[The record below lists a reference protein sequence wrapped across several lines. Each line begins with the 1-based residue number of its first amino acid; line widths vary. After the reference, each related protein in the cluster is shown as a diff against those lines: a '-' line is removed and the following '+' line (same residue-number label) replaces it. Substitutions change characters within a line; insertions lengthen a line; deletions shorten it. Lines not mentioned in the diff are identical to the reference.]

1 MPGAEQAEAMAVLGD
16 LTDVTAAPTPPA
28 RATFPRPSSGRG
40 GQTVGE
46 VQKDRWAWWGMRCPG
61 APRAPT
67 LPLRCHLLLSPGS
80 LLSGE

>member
-46 VQKDRWAWWGMRCPG
+46 VQKDRWA
-61 APRAPT
+61 
-67 LPLRCHLLLSPGS
+67 
-80 LLSGE
+80 